1 MYVVNTLGP
10 LLALIALGAALR
22 RWRFASTSFFRE
34 INRLLYWIALPALLF
49 YQTAEATIQGDA
61 ALRVFLVLL
70 AGMVVCIG
78 LGYLVAWLLHL
89 PRIAVGA
96 FVQGAYRGNLA
107 YVGLPVILLALAA
120 PGGQPAPG
128 INSLAVLSLAFLI
141 PIYNLVAVVVLL
153 AGRSAEP
160 RSGQTVRRMLLAM
173 ATNPLILACAAGL
186 LFVVLKWRLP
196 PMIRQTCVALGQM
209 STPLALLGIGA
220 TLTAVSLRDKLIPAS
235 AASLI
240 KVVAAPVAGYLVGS
254 WMGVAPTELRIALI
268 FLATP
273 TAAASYVMAE
283 QLGSDE
289 KLAGAIIVLSAIL
302 CVPALAASLMIG

>member
-22 RWRFASTSFFRE
+22 RWRFASPSFFRE

-186 LFVVLKWRLP
+186 LFVLLKWKLP